1 MGGICRSKSEYG
13 ELAFQRVLPGVI
25 EWGAE
30 REKYDKKSASGQ
42 CRRGKE
48 EDFMIKG
55 AQKRMIVVKT
65 GDSAVFE
72 EAYFVLRRES
82 RAERLDMLAEAN
94 KIIENC
100 GGNRK
105 RVRSPQRIAVL
116 YAVCSLI
123 AGMILGGAISVLIYA
138 VI

>member
-1 MGGICRSKSEYG
+1 
-13 ELAFQRVLPGVI
+13 
-25 EWGAE
+25 
-30 REKYDKKSASGQ
+30 
-42 CRRGKE
+42 
-48 EDFMIKG
+48 MIKG

-105 RVRSPQRIAVL
+105 RGRSPQRAALL
-116 YAVCSLI
+116 YALCSLI
-123 AGMILGGAISVLIYA
+123 SGMILGGAIVVLIYA
-138 VI
+138 FI